1 MTKNIIKNI
10 ISTPHVVTINKDGRI
25 ILTLETIKFLRE
37 VIKTGRTNVF
47 NYLEEHKNDT
57 NRNTP
62 ILLPPVSTSF
72 VSSTKNAPHVD
83 YCMWTNCEAGPSII
97 DDSEIYYRMSYYE
110 SIQVNSIE
118 VWINKGIKQINIK
131 RPNGLAGNIFS
142 KNVLRTFFEDNPDET
157 LTKICDKIKEEHKA
171 AGLDNLFFVGP
182 NVVACDNY
190 KYHCYYTEM
199 SDQNQPFMFNAIGLL
214 RDYND
219 YDYDDDFSLL
229 YSKSCIGFNAN
240 NTTTSFEGERHIR
253 TLMGELK
260 SKRTDTSKRYN
271 GIVKQYTRT
280 LSPKPV
286 EETNNPKAFEEEESM
301 EENKVVTGST
311 SLSEDKEPHDP
322 DDLSGIISVLDKL
335 SIFGMDNGFDEEFH
349 QNITII
355 KEHISEIVAFWK
367 FLREFVEKKNKKEKE
382 TTSDECD
389 EY

>member
-1 MTKNIIKNI
+1 MTKNT
-10 ISTPHVVTINKDGRI
+10 ISTPHAVTINKDGRI
-25 ILTLETIKFLRE
+25 ILTLDTIKFLRE
-37 VIKTGRTNVF
+37 VIKTGRTNVYK
-47 NYLEEHKNDT
+47 YLEEHKNDT

-62 ILLPPVSTSF
+62 ILLPPISTSF

-97 DDSEIYYRMSYYE
+97 DDSVIYYRMSYYE
-110 SIQVNSIE
+110 EIQVNCRE
-118 VWINKGIKQINIK
+118 VWINRGLKRINIK
-131 RPNGLAGNIFS
+131 QPSMSMLTGNIFS
-142 KNVLRTFFEDNPDET
+142 KNVLRTFFEDNPDGT
-157 LTKICDKIKEEHKA
+157 LTNICNKIKDEHKA

-240 NTTTSFEGERHIR
+240 NTTASFEGERHIR

-271 GIVKQYTRT
+271 GIVKHYTRT
-280 LSPKPV
+280 LSPKSTE
-286 EETNNPKAFEEEESM
+286 EETNNPKEFEEEESM
-301 EENKVVTGST
+301 EENKVVTDST
-311 SLSEDKEPHDP
+311 SPSEDKEPHDP
-322 DDLSGIISVLDKL
+322 IDSSDIISVLDHL
-335 SIFGMDNGFDEEFH
+335 IVFGKNNGFDETVLESITKIKEQPDLITFCIKLYEFVKKE
-349 QNITII
+349 NMKVESTNKII
-355 KEHISEIVAFWK
+355 KEE
-367 FLREFVEKKNKKEKE
+367 
-382 TTSDECD
+382 
-389 EY
+389 